1 MKPLVTPVGEY
12 DHDAID
18 DLIAANFTL
27 RAKLGPSLTLED
39 IEAATA
45 DAWNRADAEMT
56 RFNILFGRHVSLIAE
71 EVARELATDG
81 RLA

>member
-1 MKPLVTPVGEY
+1 MKPLVTPTGEY
-12 DHDAID
+12 DHTAID
-18 DLIAANFTL
+18 ELVAANFTV
-27 RAKLGPSLTLED
+27 RAKLGPALTLID
-39 IEAATA
+39 LEAATR

-56 RFNILFGRHVSLIAE
+56 RYNILFGRHISLIAE